1 MMKFKDRYQELIDRD
16 NTVNRD
22 TERRSM
28 FYILSGYE
36 DLFNKVDDIYNF
48 EEHFIKPECLEDNS
62 GEFSS
67 TEIKLITL
75 AFSHYNGYSADV
87 REVLHSLDENTLEL
101 ALNSM
106 KLRYFR

>member
-28 FYILSGYE
+28 FYILLGYE

-48 EEHFIKPECLEDNS
+48 EEPFIKPECLKIVV
-62 GEFSS
+62 GSS
-67 TEIKLITL
+67 
-75 AFSHYNGYSADV
+75 V
-87 REVLHSLDENTLEL
+87 VLN
-101 ALNSM
+101 
-106 KLRYFR
+106 